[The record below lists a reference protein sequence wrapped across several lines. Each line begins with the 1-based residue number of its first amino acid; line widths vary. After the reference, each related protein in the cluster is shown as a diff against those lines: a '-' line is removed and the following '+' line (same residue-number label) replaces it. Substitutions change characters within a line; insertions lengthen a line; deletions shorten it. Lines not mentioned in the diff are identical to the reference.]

1 MGGTNE
7 RGLLIR
13 GFGVSEI
20 LVSLATIRTTEVFDH
35 FVTFATIG
43 GRSSGTG
50 ELGSIGGICIASPP
64 EVSLGR
70 LDDYPQPKCNSLKVR
85 TRRRDRGHSG
95 RHFYGVNRD
104 HSRMIVPLK
113 DFTLLISR

>member
-35 FVTFATIG
+35 LVPFAATG
-43 GRSSGTG
+43 NRSPRTA
-50 ELGSIGGICIASPP
+50 ELGSIGGICFASPP

-70 LDDYPQPKCNSLKVR
+70 LDDYPQPKCKSLKVR
-85 TRRRDRGHSG
+85 SRRRDRGHSG
-95 RHFYGVNRD
+95 RHFYGVE
-104 HSRMIVPLK
+104 STTK
-113 DFTLLISR
+113 AE

>member
-20 LVSLATIRTTEVFDH
+20 LVSLVTIRTTGVFDH
-35 FVTFATIG
+35 LVTFAATG
-43 GRSSGTG
+43 NRSPRTA

-70 LDDYPQPKCNSLKVR
+70 LDDYPLLAKAGTGGPAR
-85 TRRRDRGHSG
+85 PG
-95 RHFYGVNRD
+95 R
-104 HSRMIVPLK
+104 SVPL
-113 DFTLLISR
+113 DADLEGLANA

>member
-13 GFGVSEI
+13 SFGVSEI

-35 FVTFATIG
+35 LVTFAATG
-43 GRSSGTG
+43 NRSPRTA

-70 LDDYPQPKCNSLKVR
+70 LDDYPLLAKANAGGR
-85 TRRRDRGHSG
+85 TR
-95 RHFYGVNRD
+95 
-104 HSRMIVPLK
+104 PLG
-113 DFTLLISR
+113 TTRCRP